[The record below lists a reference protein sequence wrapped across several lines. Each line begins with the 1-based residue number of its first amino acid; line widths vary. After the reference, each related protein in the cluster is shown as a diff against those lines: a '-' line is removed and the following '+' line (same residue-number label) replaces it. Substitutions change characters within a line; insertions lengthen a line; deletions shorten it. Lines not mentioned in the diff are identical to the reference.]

1 MFKGL
6 GVTAGFVKGEVMERL
21 ELFSKWM
28 RANSTLADSS
38 IYKYTR
44 AVNTISNEM
53 IESGVINKS
62 LLEMDLIEYDV
73 AMLRIFFDTN
83 FCVKN
88 STGNNM
94 YSNALKQFRYFC
106 LETLEPAEDT
116 EIVQEI
122 EESKLLSSTEKQV
135 IIKARVGQGKYRD
148 KLLEKYEKRC
158 IVTGIDKVNLL
169 IASHIKPWAICNNEE
184 RVDVENGLLL
194 CPNIDR
200 LFDSGLISFKN
211 SGEMMISSFVGQAN
225 EKRLHISKDVRI
237 DLMATKRMQA
247 YLEYHRDVLF
257 VK

>member
-1 MFKGL
+1 MG
-6 GVTAGFVKGEVMERL
+6 RL
-21 ELFSKWM
+21 ELFSDWM

-38 IYKYTR
+38 VYKYTR

-53 IESGVINKS
+53 IEYGVINKS

-73 AMLRIFFDTN
+73 AMLHILSDAN
-83 FCVKN
+83 FCIKN
-88 STGNNM
+88 STGNSM

-116 EIVQEI
+116 EIVQQI
-122 EESKLLSSTEKQV
+122 EMSKQLSSTEKQV

-148 KLLEKYEKRC
+148 RLLEKYDKRC
-158 IVTGIDKVNLL
+158 IVTGIDKENLL

-200 LFDSGLISFKN
+200 LFDSGLITFKN
-211 SGEMMISSFVGQAN
+211 SGEMAISSFVGQAN
-225 EKRLHISKDVRI
+225 ERRLHISKEVRI
-237 DLMATKRMQA
+237 DLKATERLLA